1 MHRTVG
7 RTMRGRMGKKMQRRV
22 AYLIG
27 ALAAL
32 LGGLLGVGHV
42 GAAPFTPS
50 DDRQVV
56 ETLRDRPL
64 DAHRQETR
72 RLRKTLGEHPE
83 RMDVAV
89 LLATRYIEQS
99 RADADPR
106 YLGYAQSLLTPWV
119 DGAEPPAA
127 VLLLRATIRQSL
139 HDFAGAQDD
148 LTQVLRVEPQNPQA
162 RLTAAV
168 VHQVQGRYEEARR
181 HCVPLVRS
189 AGEVVAAACLA
200 SVGSLS
206 GQAQASYELLTRV
219 LARSATPATGGG
231 NAERAWVLTLMADIA
246 ERLGRFGEAES
257 HYKAAVAAAPRDLYT
272 LGAYADFL
280 LDRDRPREVVT
291 LLNGERR
298 ADPLLLRVALAE
310 ARIGLPEAALD
321 REVLAARFEASRR
334 RGDVVH
340 RREEARYALSLAQ
353 DPQGAVRLAQDN
365 WTQQKEPAD
374 ARILLEAALAAGT
387 PDVARPVVDW
397 LIATHL
403 EDVRLAPLLA
413 RMPQVR
419 S

>member
-1 MHRTVG
+1 MRRSVG
-7 RTMRGRMGKKMQRRV
+7 RTMRGTMRRMMHRRA
-22 AYLIG
+22 AYPIG

-32 LGGLLGVGHV
+32 FGGLFSVGHV
-42 GAAPFTPS
+42 LAAPFTPG

-64 DAHRQETR
+64 DALRQETR

-89 LLATRYIEQS
+89 QLATRYIEQS

-119 DGAEPPAA
+119 SGAEPPAA

-148 LTQVLRVEPQNPQA
+148 LTRVLRVEPQNSQA

-189 AGEVVAAACLA
+189 TGEVVAAACLA

-219 LARSATPATGGG
+219 QARDAMPSAGGG

-246 ERLGRFGEAES
+246 ERLGRSAEAES
-257 HYKAAVAAAPRDLYT
+257 HYKAAIAAAPRDLYT
-272 LGAYADFL
+272 LGAYADYL

-298 ADPLLLRVALAE
+298 ADPLLLRLAIAE
-310 ARIGLPEAALD
+310 ARLGLPEAALD

-365 WTQQKEPAD
+365 WMQQKESAD

-387 PDVARPVVDW
+387 PEAARPVVDW
-397 LIATHL
+397 LAATHL

-413 RMPQVR
+413 RVPQVR